1 MATRID
7 EDIYRDMVESGKI
20 QLSDILPQDYGYVG
34 NIEEDS
40 EFNTPYTTRNRTGI
54 LSAYD
59 RLMGPIK
66 RTYQNYGAPLMGT
79 LFGALTGIPGIG
91 FLMRNL
97 PTDPYAQN
105 YKTLADGAY
114 MSSTGLKDK
123 FGYNIGPTLFQNKFL
138 QPGSNSY
145 RSYALEGLK
154 GLDQTLANRYY
165 QQTYGKSF
173 EDVKKDIQKK
183 KDPFDSAKVLDLG
196 SDYQGD
202 VGPSGGKTQ
211 GGNIQGSVSRG
222 GTDDTPGT
230 PFKKGGLTS
239 L

>member
-1 MATRID
+1 
-7 EDIYRDMVESGKI
+7 
-20 QLSDILPQDYGYVG
+20 
-34 NIEEDS
+34 
-40 EFNTPYTTRNRTGI
+40 
-54 LSAYD
+54 
-59 RLMGPIK
+59 
-66 RTYQNYGAPLMGT
+66 
-79 LFGALTGIPGIG
+79 
-91 FLMRNL
+91 MRNL

-123 FGYNIGPTLFQNKFL
+123 FGYNIGPTLFQNNFL

-145 RSYALEGLK
+145 RSYALQALNNLNKNAAEK
-154 GLDQTLANRYY
+154 YY
-165 QQTYGKSF
+165 QETYGIKPTGDMSAF
-173 EDVKKDIQKK
+173 DIVKKDIQKK
-183 KDPFDSAKVLDLG
+183 KDPFGSAEVLDLG

-211 GGNIQGSVSRG
+211 GSNIEGSVSRG

>member
-1 MATRID
+1 M
-7 EDIYRDMVESGKI
+7 
-20 QLSDILPQDYGYVG
+20 
-34 NIEEDS
+34 
-40 EFNTPYTTRNRTGI
+40 
-54 LSAYD
+54 
-59 RLMGPIK
+59 
-66 RTYQNYGAPLMGT
+66 
-79 LFGALTGIPGIG
+79 
-91 FLMRNL
+91 NL
-97 PTDPYAQN
+97 
-105 YKTLADGAY
+105 
-114 MSSTGLKDK
+114 
-123 FGYNIGPTLFQNKFL
+123 YNQNKFL

-183 KDPFDSAKVLDLG
+183 KDPFGSAEVLDLG
-196 SDYQGD
+196 SDWQGD
-202 VGPSGGKTQ
+202 VGSSGGKTQ
-211 GGNIQGSVSRG
+211 GSNIEGSVSRG